1 MARTL
6 IVGAGGFGR
15 EVYWWMQ
22 SHSNSHWARS
32 FAGFIDDDRHVLDPY
47 PDYAPGV
54 VHSITDYRPLH
65 GDQLVMA
72 IADPQTKLQLAESLK
87 SRGCDF
93 ATFIHSSTTIA
104 PNARIGCG
112 CILCPGA
119 LVSCDTILGAFV
131 TMNVYASVGH
141 DSQLGDGCTMSGHAD
156 VMGNARLGRAVFM
169 GSHASVLRG
178 VSVGDLARIAAN
190 SLVIRKVHEAT
201 TMVGVPA
208 KKLEFI
214 AAETSSHQR
223 PTEQ

>member
-22 SHSNSHWARS
+22 SHADPHWGRS
-32 FAGFIDDDRHVLDPY
+32 FAGFIDDDQHVLDCY

-54 VHSITDYRPLH
+54 VHSIADYRPIH

-72 IADPQTKLQLAESLK
+72 IADPLTKLQVADSLK

-104 PNARIGCG
+104 PNARIGYG
-112 CILCPGA
+112 CVLCPEA
-119 LVSCDTILGAFV
+119 LVSCDTILGTFV

-141 DSQLGDGCTMSGHAD
+141 DSHLGDGCTMSGHAD
-156 VMGNARLGRAVFM
+156 VMGNARLGRGVFM

-178 VSVGDLARIAAN
+178 VSVGDFARIGAN
-190 SLVIRKVHEAT
+190 SLVIRKVHERA

-208 KKLEFI
+208 KKLEFM
-214 AAETSSHQR
+214 AAETSSPQR
-223 PTEQ
+223 ST